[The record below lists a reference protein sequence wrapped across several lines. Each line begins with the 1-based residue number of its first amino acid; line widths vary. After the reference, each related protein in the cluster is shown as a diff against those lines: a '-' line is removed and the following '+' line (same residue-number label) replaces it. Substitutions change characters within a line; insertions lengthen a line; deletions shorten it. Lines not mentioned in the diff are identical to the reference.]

1 MIMAGAKAAGRR
13 WRGLDRV
20 ERVEQRMLGVL
31 KVLDVV
37 KTIEGMPDGPE
48 KRRRMALVDRM
59 VADIRRIPL

>member
-1 MIMAGAKAAGRR
+1 MAEAKAAGRR

>member
-1 MIMAGAKAAGRR
+1 MIMAGVKAAGRR

>member
-1 MIMAGAKAAGRR
+1 MMAKAKAAR

-37 KTIEGMPDGPE
+37 KTIEALPDGPE

-59 VADIRRIPL
+59 VADIKRIPL

>member
-1 MIMAGAKAAGRR
+1 MTGAKAAGRR

-37 KTIEGMPDGPE
+37 KTIEALPDGPE

-59 VADIRRIPL
+59 VADIKRIPL

>member
-1 MIMAGAKAAGRR
+1 MAGVKAAGRR

-59 VADIRRIPL
+59 VADIRLT

>member
-1 MIMAGAKAAGRR
+1 MAGAKAAGRR

>member
-1 MIMAGAKAAGRR
+1 MAEVKAAGRL

>member
-1 MIMAGAKAAGRR
+1 MAGARAAGRR

>member
-1 MIMAGAKAAGRR
+1 MAGVKAAGRR

-37 KTIEGMPDGPE
+37 KTIEGMPDGRE

>member
-1 MIMAGAKAAGRR
+1 MAGVKAAGRR

-37 KTIEGMPDGPE
+37 KTIEALPDGPE

>member
-1 MIMAGAKAAGRR
+1 MAGAKAAGRL

>member
-1 MIMAGAKAAGRR
+1 MAGVKAAGRR

-37 KTIEGMPDGPE
+37 KTSEGMPDGPE

>member
-1 MIMAGAKAAGRR
+1 M
-13 WRGLDRV
+13 

>member
-1 MIMAGAKAAGRR
+1 MAGVKAAGRR

>member
-1 MIMAGAKAAGRR
+1 MAGGKAAGRR

>member
-1 MIMAGAKAAGRR
+1 MAGVKAAGRR

-20 ERVEQRMLGVL
+20 EQVEQRMLGVL

>member
-1 MIMAGAKAAGRR
+1 MAGVKAAGRR

-37 KTIEGMPDGPE
+37 KTIERMPDGPE

>member
-1 MIMAGAKAAGRR
+1 
-13 WRGLDRV
+13 
-20 ERVEQRMLGVL
+20 MLGVL

-37 KTIEGMPDGPE
+37 KTIEALPDGPE

>member
-1 MIMAGAKAAGRR
+1 MAKAARR
-13 WRGLDRV
+13 LWRGLDRV

>member
-1 MIMAGAKAAGRR
+1 MAGAKAAERR

>member
-1 MIMAGAKAAGRR
+1 MAGAKAAGRR

-37 KTIEGMPDGPE
+37 KTIEALPDGPE